1 MSSKKPHPRNYERIA
16 RKQALWLE
24 QARARAEM
32 AQNEVAQLRA
42 QLESIHRAAKGAQ
55 GNLEK
60 IAIVAL
66 GALHGER

>member
-1 MSSKKPHPRNYERIA
+1 MKGNKSHPRYSRRVVRREIA
-16 RKQALWLE
+16 RRLK
-24 QARARAEM
+24 AE
-32 AQNEVAQLRA
+32 AEVAQLMA